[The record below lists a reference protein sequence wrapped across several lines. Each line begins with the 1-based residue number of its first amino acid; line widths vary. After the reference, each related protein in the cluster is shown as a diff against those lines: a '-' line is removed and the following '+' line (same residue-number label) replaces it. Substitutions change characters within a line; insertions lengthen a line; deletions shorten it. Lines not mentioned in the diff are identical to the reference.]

1 MFLTSPIMCL
11 FLWFNGQSWFFSTLA
26 TLAIDFLIAF
36 TIYIRI
42 AVEFGKIVIVSPCG
56 IIQSLN
62 EVIPLQRLPYCVAHC
77 CSLTDCNN
85 ADFVDSCH
93 LFDWLQ
99 QCQRLLSCVP
109 LRGKKNLMNSV
120 DCLSQLPVCGT
131 SGEL

>member
-1 MFLTSPIMCL
+1 MLVSL
-11 FLWFNGQSWFFSTLA
+11 VQWSVLVFS
-26 TLAIDFLIAF
+26 TLAIDFLEAF
-36 TIYIRI
+36 MIYIRI

-62 EVIPLQRLPYCVAHC
+62 EIIPLHRLPYCVAHC

-85 ADFVDSCH
+85 ADLVYSCH

-99 QCQRLLSCVP
+99 QCQRLLSRVP
-109 LRGKKNLMNSV
+109 LRGKENLMNSV